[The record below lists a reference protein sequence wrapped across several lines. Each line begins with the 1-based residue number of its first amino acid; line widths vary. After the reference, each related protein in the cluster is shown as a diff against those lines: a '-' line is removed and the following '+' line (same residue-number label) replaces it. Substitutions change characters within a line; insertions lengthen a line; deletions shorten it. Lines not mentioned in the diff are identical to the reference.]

1 MHSYRIPLFEAS
13 LRRSNAVVKMYQQFP
28 HLKLPIEERPK
39 QSYMSGLADIGDGLN
54 LRNMEYHQSAAERNP
69 NLVLTFAYLKDLDD
83 VDLFNISGIYGVK
96 ESEQGKGG
104 VYVTVV
110 IT

>member
-1 MHSYRIPLFEAS
+1 
-13 LRRSNAVVKMYQQFP
+13 MYQQFP

-69 NLVLTFAYLKDLDD
+69 NLVLTFAYLKDMDD